1 MENASFVIDLDAL
14 PHPEDVRAD
23 DLGKWVHIGSP
34 KSYVAVERNKSGHI
48 LDVQVTRQ
56 KRTDADY
63 IMVVKQ
69 YLHHDKEAQYRKRIS
84 FVYDS
89 KSRRHRLALLQY
101 YFEGEETLLNLKEH
115 GNEKNNTE
123 PYVSTK
129 PSTFEQLT
137 EISRSCQPQGVFFEA
152 VRQKGGL
159 DFCRSKSD
167 LSRNSR

>member
-34 KSYVAVERNKSGHI
+34 KSYIAVERNKSGHI

-69 YLHHDKEAQYRKRIS
+69 YLHHDKEAQYRKRMS

-115 GNEKNNTE
+115 GNSKKQHRALCSNE
-123 PYVSTK
+123 TK
-129 PSTFEQLT
+129 HIRTAERNIQKLPTPRGLF
-137 EISRSCQPQGVFFEA
+137 RSCTSEGGIGV
-152 VRQKGGL
+152 L
-159 DFCRSKSD
+159 P
-167 LSRNSR
+167 L